1 MTNKMNSDKKILLIP
16 VVLVVVALLATL
28 WAISAPFGAPLER
41 QGWEHWNLSEARRRE
56 LEHLIDDLRRN
67 GTSMQNIQKAVEVKL
82 IEWSMGPPH
91 PGDIELFYTMKTV
104 VSTVNVTLV
113 IILLITYI
121 DIYQRIKSTFTVG
134 LIIFSLIL
142 LLYTLTSN
150 PIMQWFFGFSAFG
163 LGPFA
168 MLPDLCACVALSILL
183 YLSIKY

>member
-1 MTNKMNSDKKILLIP
+1 MTHKMNSDKKILLIP
-16 VVLVVVALLATL
+16 MVLVMVALLATL
-28 WAISAPFGAPLER
+28 WAISGPFGAPLER
-41 QGWEHWNLSEARRRE
+41 QGWERWNLNEARRRE
-56 LEHLIDDLRRN
+56 LEHLIEVLEGN
-67 GTSMQNIQKAVEVKL
+67 GTSMQVIQRAVEVKF
-82 IEWSMGPPH
+82 IEWGIGPAR
-91 PGDIELFYTMKTV
+91 PGDIELFYTLKTV

-113 IILLITYI
+113 LILLITYI